1 MQATDANLKPL
12 DEITDPASRMDEV
25 LTEMCESPR
34 AVYEHD
40 ELVAAICAL
49 TARVSELEAWKARFK
64 GTTLGYY
71 DVSEEEWEKMR
82 AANERTNDGSV

>member
-1 MQATDANLKPL
+1 MAMCVCGKQLETMNNGYTRPCKRC
-12 DEITDPASRMDEV
+12 TASIKDKLE
-25 LTEMCESPR
+25 T
-34 AVYEHD
+34 
-40 ELVAAICAL
+40 L